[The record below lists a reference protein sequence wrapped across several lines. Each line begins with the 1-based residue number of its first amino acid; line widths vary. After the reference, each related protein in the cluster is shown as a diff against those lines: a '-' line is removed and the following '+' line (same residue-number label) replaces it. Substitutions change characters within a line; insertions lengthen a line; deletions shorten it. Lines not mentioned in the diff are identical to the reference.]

1 MKLPL
6 VNARFVFRQMRRGIL
21 LFVIAVSLL
30 ATLQSIGLQ
39 ASMPDPVERKKL
51 ITALGANPTID
62 LLYGETTLTYT
73 PAGYMYYRSG
83 VMCMLIASLWG
94 LMFATR
100 MFRGQEEDGRTELLL
115 TGSTTQGRHTFETL
129 LGIFSGIFVAF
140 LLLFAVVSLIGSQD
154 YVGLGTSESAYFAFA
169 MVVNVAFFAAVGA
182 LTSQLVETRRK
193 AILFGAIPLAIF
205 FVMRSIGNVADSLYW
220 LKNYTPFG
228 WVDQM
233 HPIYDHQPM
242 WIVPFVIIIPLLCAT
257 SIWLASTRDLGDS
270 LIRAKEFA
278 KPKFALL
285 KSSLGMSFRLTRGVL
300 LSWLVGTV
308 ALGVMVA
315 SIAQTAADALK
326 NSGSSELTQTV
337 QSLSQGGLDVA
348 ASFVAVGGM
357 FSALL
362 IMAMIAWGV
371 GNMRNEEAKQL
382 LENFVV
388 RKVSRTRWLLG
399 RVSILAMASI
409 ITCVITS
416 IAVWYTA
423 RAQGIDIDFK
433 TMVVDGLNILAP
445 VAVVLGLGVAM
456 FGVLPRIATWILYA
470 LLGWSFVAQ
479 MIAAIIKDRTTSDI
493 LSSTS
498 ILQPM
503 SLVPVATVDW
513 TQFWLLIIGA
523 LALLIL
529 GFFAFSRRD
538 LLSE

>member
-6 VNARFVFRQMRRGIL
+6 VNARFVFRQMRRGIV
-21 LFVIAVSLL
+21 LFAIAISLL
-30 ATLQSIGLQ
+30 ATLQSVGLQ
-39 ASMPDPVERKKL
+39 VSMPNIEERKQL
-51 ITALGANPTID
+51 ITALDANPTIN

-100 MFRGQEEDGRTELLL
+100 IFRGQEEDGRTELLL
-115 TGSTTQGRHTFETL
+115 TGSTTHGRYTFETL
-129 LGIFSGIFVAF
+129 LGIFSGIAVAF
-140 LLLFAVVSLIGSQD
+140 LLVLTAVSAIGSQD
-154 YVGLGTSESAYFAFA
+154 YVGLDLGESAYFTLA
-169 MVVNVAFFAAVGA
+169 MVINVAFFAAVGA

-233 HPIYDHQPM
+233 HPIYNHQPI
-242 WIVPFVIIIPLLCAT
+242 WILPFAITIPLLCIL
-257 SIWLASTRDLGDS
+257 SIWLASNRDLGDS
-270 LIRAKEFA
+270 LLRAKEFA
-278 KPKFALL
+278 KPKLALL
-285 KSSLGMSFRLTRGVL
+285 RSSLGMSFRMSRGVL
-300 LSWLVGTV
+300 FSWLAGTI
-308 ALGVMVA
+308 AMGIMIA
-315 SIAQTAADALK
+315 SIAQTASDALK
-326 NSGSSELTQTV
+326 DSNDSELTRTIQA
-337 QSLSQGGLDVA
+337 LSQGGVDIA
-348 ASFVAVGGM
+348 ESFVAVSGM

-362 IMAMIAWGV
+362 IMAMLAWGI
-371 GNMRNEEAKQL
+371 GSIRNEEAKQL
-382 LENFVV
+382 LENLAV
-388 RKVSRTRWLLG
+388 RNVSRSRWLFG
-399 RVSILAMASI
+399 RVLILTIASVV
-409 ITCVITS
+409 TCIITS

-423 RAQGIDIDFK
+423 RTQGIEIDFS

-445 VAVVLGLGVAM
+445 VGVFLGLGVAM

-479 MIAAIIKDRTTSDI
+479 MIAAIIKDQKTQDI
-493 LSSTS
+493 LNSTS

-513 TQFWLLIIGA
+513 KQFWLLIVGA
-523 LALLIL
+523 LALLII

-538 LLSE
+538 LINE

>member
-39 ASMPDPVERKKL
+39 ASMPDPVERKQL
-51 ITALGANPTID
+51 VTALGTNPTIN

-73 PAGYMYYRSG
+73 PAGYMYYRAG

-94 LMFATR
+94 LMFSTR

-115 TGSTTQGRHTFETL
+115 TGSTTQGRHAFETL
-129 LGIFSGIFVAF
+129 LGIFSGIVVAF
-140 LLLFAVVSLIGSQD
+140 VLLLVVVSLIGSQD
-154 YVGLGTSESAYFAFA
+154 YVGLDIGESAYFTFA

-193 AILFGAIPLAIF
+193 AVLFGSILLAIF
-205 FVMRSIGNVADSLYW
+205 FVMRSMGNVAESLYW

-233 HPIYDHQPM
+233 HPIYNHKPM
-242 WIVPFVIIIPLLCAT
+242 WIVPFLVIIPLLCAL
-257 SIWLASTRDLGDS
+257 SVWLASKRDLGDS
-270 LIRAKEFA
+270 LIRAREFA

-285 KSSLGMSFRLTRGVL
+285 HSSLGMSFRLTRGVL

-308 ALGVMVA
+308 AMGVMVA
-315 SIAQTAADALK
+315 SIAQTAADALQD
-326 NSGSSELTQTV
+326 SGDAELTRTIQA
-337 QSLSQGGLDVA
+337 LSQGGVDIA
-348 ASFVAVGGM
+348 ASFVAVGSM

-362 IMAMIAWGV
+362 IMAMVAWGI
-371 GNMRNEEAKQL
+371 GSIRNEEAKQL

-388 RKVSRTRWLLG
+388 RKISRTRWLFG
-399 RVSILAMASI
+399 RVIILAVASI
-409 ITCVITS
+409 IICVVTS
-416 IAVWYTA
+416 MAVWYTA
-423 RAQGIDIDFK
+423 KAQGIEVDFK
-433 TMVVDGLNILAP
+433 TMIVDGLNILAP

-456 FGVLPRIATWILYA
+456 FGVLPRIATWVLYA

-479 MIAAIIKDRTTSDI
+479 MIAAIVNDQTTSDI
-493 LSSTS
+493 LNSTS

-513 TQFWLLIIGA
+513 TQFWLLIVGA
-523 LALLIL
+523 LTLLIL